1 MKKVIPLLTAGILL
15 GSSSYI
21 ATEADAASLSDIDS
35 SYAKNEIQALVDSEI
50 INGYENGTFK
60 PKGTVSRAEFAKM
73 LALALE
79 LPENKQ
85 EGSAFNDVPD
95 WASPYVGALVE
106 EGIIEGISNDEF
118 GADLPIERQ
127 DIMVMMIRALGLED
141 YSRFIGLY
149 PEFKDENEMADYA
162 FHKVG
167 WAHYIGLTEGYQ
179 GFFRPL
185 ESAQRQEAARWIYEI
200 AFNKETYERNALEIA
215 INRAFYTQAEEF
227 KWIDNET
234 VEITFSIMDKKVYH
248 VPELMERVNPSL
260 EFDFYLSSLDGKEWV
275 QYSPL
280 EKEAMITKII
290 DYWKSDYDYIDVIG
304 NEDELKKA
312 ILSGVDAHYERDEEY
327 ILYDYIVDVMTDY
340 ARKNGYIEF
349 QEIPDGF
356 QVPSLLY

>member
-1 MKKVIPLLTAGILL
+1 MKKVITLLTAGFVLG
-15 GSSSYI
+15 GSSFVSP
-21 ATEADAASLSDIDS
+21 EASAASLSDIES
-35 SYAKNEIQALVDSEI
+35 SYAKKEIQALVDSEI

-85 EGSAFNDVPD
+85 EGSAFADVPD
-95 WASPYVGALVE
+95 WASPYVGALME
-106 EGIIEGISNDEF
+106 EGVIKGISDDEF

-127 DIMVMMIRALGLED
+127 DITVMMIRALGLED
-141 YSRFIGLY
+141 FSRFIGLY

-200 AFNKETYERNALEIA
+200 AFNKEMYERNAKEIA
-215 INRAFYTQAEEF
+215 INRAFYSQAEEF

-248 VPELMERVNPSL
+248 LPELMERVNLSL
-260 EFDFYLSSLDGKEWV
+260 EYDFYLSKLEGKEWV
-275 QYSPL
+275 QYSQL
-280 EKEAMITKII
+280 EKEAIITKVI
-290 DYWKSDYDYIDVIG
+290 DYWKTDYDYIDLVG

-312 ILSGVDAHYERDEEY
+312 LMSVVDAHYERDEEY
-327 ILYDYIVDVMTDY
+327 ILYDDVVDVMTDY

-356 QVPSLLY
+356 QIPSLLY